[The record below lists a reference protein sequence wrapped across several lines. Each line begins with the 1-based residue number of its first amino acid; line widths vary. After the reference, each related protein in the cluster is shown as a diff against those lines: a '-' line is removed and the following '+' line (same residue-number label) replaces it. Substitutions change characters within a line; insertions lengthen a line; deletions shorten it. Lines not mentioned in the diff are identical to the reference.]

1 MLIHRIRRP
10 KNDEVIWEA
19 LYRCFPAAC
28 RVGMHMDNINYISN
42 DVSMIP
48 GMHAQFGQFKMSLSP
63 RRVYTSAILDQW
75 WSNYI
80 IIYTAGYQG
89 IFNRHGITICRAFP
103 TLYHDLPADRLIT
116 FKTKINFFFPDPM
129 LLDTHFRVAE
139 ILSASGMGEV
149 ISQWLDEV
157 ALVMDPFHKIPPL
170 RILWIRAFYGV

>member
-1 MLIHRIRRP
+1 FYNSCLKRDTHHCVVTRFMEYYYWHAKGEP
-10 KNDEVIWEA
+10 EDEYFDDLEAVHIIPSAYESWRADAMMTWEA

-28 RVGMHMDNINYISN
+28 RVGMHMDNINHISN
-42 DVSMIP
+42 DISMIP
-48 GMHAQFGQFKMSLSP
+48 GMHAQFGQFRMSLSP
-63 RRVYTSAILDQW
+63 RRVYTS
-75 WSNYI
+75 
-80 IIYTAGYQG
+80 

-149 ISQWLDEV
+149 ISQ
-157 ALVMDPFHKIPPL
+157 
-170 RILWIRAFYGV
+170 